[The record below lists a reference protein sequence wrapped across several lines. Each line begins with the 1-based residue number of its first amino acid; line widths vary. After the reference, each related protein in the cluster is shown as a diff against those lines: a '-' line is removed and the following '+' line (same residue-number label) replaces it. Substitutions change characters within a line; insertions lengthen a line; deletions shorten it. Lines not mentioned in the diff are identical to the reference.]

1 MTTLLHLSDLHLDA
15 PLSPAQEIA
24 IDLLFRA
31 IARELSTS
39 GERARA
45 VVITGDLFDSSS
57 VDRGLAADT
66 LRDFCAGLRR
76 ATGPGVPALILP
88 GNHDRRRLGILGPA
102 DPSLFRALARAV
114 GPEVRLFGN
123 SAPFLAELVPASLH
137 GLPFHVV
144 AYDSTM
150 LTSGLLSAGGLV
162 RQEDLLSVSAEIDA
176 IEAGSGGERRPVL
189 LLLHHHLVPT
199 PLTDLGQIELHRLPP
214 SARFVLEKGLRSVVA
229 HGDREELTMTALG
242 AGTALSSLASLG
254 RAVLVLHGHKH
265 YPTARLLKGLRAHEG
280 DILIGSAGSAGRVER
295 WRPTDLPKDAQ
306 VWPSFNRVWIDGD
319 QVSIEA
325 IGFSDRKPDR
335 PFQRRGLAGAVRRG
349 ARWELVPLAAGT
361 DEHAVP
367 LRENHSVV
375 RLMPNRKDRGATWDA
390 EVRRSLVWVD
400 SASPRPADDIVEGL
414 PDGNVRWER
423 DGVRVREPLPARVRI
438 PPSGEIVYRI
448 ERTACATRAEG
459 ERRYGALC
467 AHEWVG
473 HLVRHA
479 TGHARLVV
487 QGLPRGEKRP
497 FASALSLT
505 SGEERAV
512 PLAETPDGLA
522 IEIRDCPPLW
532 LLRVY
537 WPLPG

>member
-199 PLTDLGQIELHRLPP
+199 PLTDVGPIETHRLP
-214 SARFVLEKGLRSVVA
+214 ALAHLALHRVLPVLVA
-229 HGDREELTMTALG
+229 HADREELTMTALG
-242 AGTALSSLASLG
+242 SGSALSMLHAMR

-265 YPTARLLKGLRAHEG
+265 VATARKLERVREG
-280 DILIGSAGSAGRVER
+280 DGDVLLASAGSAGVAQS
-295 WRPTDLPKDAQ
+295 WTATVKDAARL
-306 VWPSFNRVWIDGD
+306 WPSFNVIELNRDALAIET
-319 QVSIEA
+319 VSF
-325 IGFSDRKPDR
+325 GYKGRSR
-335 PFQRRGLAGAVRRG
+335 GAVSYRPLVWAEKRGAEWRLAPVPEPGAGTVGPELMLDESIVSLLPSAEPGRWDARVERVLERAGTRSLRRYVESVEGAPG
-349 ARWELVPLAAGT
+349 ARWL
-361 DEHAVP
+361 
-367 LRENHSVV
+367 
-375 RLMPNRKDRGATWDA
+375 
-390 EVRRSLVWVD
+390 
-400 SASPRPADDIVEGL
+400 EG
-414 PDGNVRWER
+414 GQER
-423 DGVRVREPLPARVRI
+423 PLPARLELVPGQRVTLALRGAYLRTWAQARKVRGDGSA
-438 PPSGEIVYRI
+438 PFDSVALMNRYRS
-448 ERTACATRAEG
+448 AT
-459 ERRYGALC
+459 
-467 AHEWVG
+467 
-473 HLVRHA
+473 
-479 TGHARLVV
+479 ARLVV
-487 QGLPRGEKRP
+487 RGLPP
-497 FASALSLT
+497 PVAASAFGSIVDLGT
-505 SGEERAV
+505 GEERPAAV
-512 PLAETPDGLA
+512 T
-522 IEIRDCPPLW
+522 IEGDTVELRRRACPARM
-532 LLRVY
+532 LLRIHFA
-537 WPLPG
+537 LAHR